1 MIALPFRGNSTEQG
15 NRTAGTSWSSIE
27 GNRKPCS
34 SRGTIPA
41 TSTCW
46 KTACQEKKKKQIGH
60 DTVCCKERQQFPYLR
75 SRKVKRSDPF
85 SLPNTEETQPQWCV
99 KRCAPWEKKEKGL
112 LKQAQQRAM
121 KMSKGLEYLTYE
133 ESMKESALFSQEKRR
148 LRYCLFLFLHLYVYL
163 IGRKKEQDCFQLSG
177 QDKMQWAQ
185 TEILG
190 MLFKH
195 KKMLFHSKGGQ
206 TLEQVAHRGSEI
218 LHLGDSKPNW
228 SQPWAPLFEQGVGVG
243 ALQRSFP
250 TLFSVWY
257 ALIGLSCQISIY
269 FKNINEFSLITLLK
283 GDNYAHSNNAHLK
296 SEAEQRKAKEHLKSP
311 KQDKSWHSY
320 INN

>member
-15 NRTAGTSWSSIE
+15 NRTAGISWSPIE
-27 GNRKPCS
+27 GNRKSCS

-133 ESMKESALFSQEKRR
+133 ESMKESALFSQEKKKAQV
-148 LRYCLFLFLHLYVYL
+148 LFVSFSAFVCILDW
-163 IGRKKEQDCFQLSG
+163 KE
-177 QDKMQWAQ
+177 
-185 TEILG
+185 E
-190 MLFKH
+190 
-195 KKMLFHSKGGQ
+195 
-206 TLEQVAHRGSEI
+206 
-218 LHLGDSKPNW
+218 
-228 SQPWAPLFEQGVGVG
+228 G
-243 ALQRSFP
+243 AR
-250 TLFSVWY
+250 LFSVKW
-257 ALIGLSCQISIY
+257 
-269 FKNINEFSLITLLK
+269 T
-283 GDNYAHSNNAHLK
+283 
-296 SEAEQRKAKEHLKSP
+296 R
-311 KQDKSWHSY
+311 QDAVSTNWNSRNV
-320 INN
+320 I

>member
-1 MIALPFRGNSTEQG
+1 MTQYVAKKDNNFLTCA
-15 NRTAGTSWSSIE
+15 AG
-27 GNRKPCS
+27 
-34 SRGTIPA
+34 
-41 TSTCW
+41 
-46 KTACQEKKKKQIGH
+46 
-60 DTVCCKERQQFPYLR
+60 R
-75 SRKVKRSDPF
+75 SREVILSLYPTLRRHSRSGVSSAVLPERRKRKAYSNK
-85 SLPNTEETQPQWCV
+85 L
-99 KRCAPWEKKEKGL
+99 
-112 LKQAQQRAM
+112 
-121 KMSKGLEYLTYE
+121 SKGPWRWVRAW
-133 ESMKESALFSQEKRR
+133 SIWHMKRVWKKVHYSARKKRR

-185 TEILG
+185 TEIVG

-206 TLEQVAHRGSEI
+206 TLQQVAHRGSEI

-250 TLFSVWY
+250 TLFNVWY
-257 ALIGLSCQISIY
+257 ALVGLSCQISIY
-269 FKNINEFSLITLLK
+269 LKNINEFSLITLLK